1 MAKTVSLDHVRT
13 DLFADPETRAAYDAL
28 AGEDAIARAI
38 IRARMAGGLTQAELA
53 ARMRTTQSVIARLE
67 SGKVMPSIR
76 TMLRI
81 AEATGTRF
89 RPVFENDG
97 R

>member
-1 MAKTVSLDHVRT
+1 MAKSLKLQDFHEE
-13 DLFADPETRAAYDAL
+13 LLLDPETRAAYDGL
-28 AGEDAIARAI
+28 AEEFAIARAI
-38 IRARMAGGLTQAELA
+38 IQARLAGGLTQAELA
-53 ARMRTTQSVIARLE
+53 TRMRTTQSVIARLE

-89 RPVFENDG
+89 RPNFETG
-97 R
+97 KR